1 MRADLV
7 LVGFGHV
14 GRRFARLLEERRDW
28 LSLDYDLDC
37 RVVGIATRHHGSV
50 FRDSGVD
57 ALASA
62 VSVEGG
68 HPLTET
74 GAPLADG
81 TLDVIRRLAA
91 SDATLKV
98 LVETTTLDIAAG
110 QPAID
115 YVR

>member
-1 MRADLV
+1 MRADFA
-7 LVGFGHV
+7 LVGFGNV

-37 RVVGIATRHHGSV
+37 RIVGIATRHHGSV

-57 ALASA
+57 AVASA
-62 VSVEGG
+62 VRVEGG
-68 HPLTET
+68 HPLTGR

-81 TLDVIRRLAA
+81 SLDVIPRLAA

-98 LVETTTLDIAAG
+98 MVEPT
-110 QPAID
+110 
-115 YVR
+115 